1 MSDENE
7 CIYTSVIN
15 SLDELIDKEYSN
27 LDSGKFLKQLIQDE
41 KLTSKQ
47 KVKVLRDLK
56 IVIQRAETRAIIL
69 GGTIN
74 DNFTN

>member
-56 IVIQRAETRAIIL
+56 VVIQRAETRAIIL

>member
-56 IVIQRAETRAIIL
+56 VVIQRAETRAIIL

-74 DNFTN
+74 E

>member
-15 SLDELIDKEYSN
+15 LLDELIDKEYSN

-56 IVIQRAETRAIIL
+56 VVIQRAETRAIIL